1 METREY
7 ILTEFEGLQSDFDS
21 ALDGVT
27 QAEMAWRPSAACN
40 PMGLIL
46 FHTARTEDIYV
57 QELMRG
63 QPQVWEKGKW
73 YVRFNREEKDRGRHY
88 NADQVNAFIVPEP
101 SELLAYCAAVR
112 AQTLDYL
119 KTLKPADFDR
129 EVTTPRVKTTVGWFF
144 SDIVSHA
151 AQHLGEVSY
160 LCGLQRGTNK

>member
-21 ALDGVT
+21 VLDSVT
-27 QAEMAWRPSAACN
+27 QAELAWRPSAACN
-40 PMGLIL
+40 PMWLIL
-46 FHTARTEDIYV
+46 FHMARTEDIFV

-63 QPQVWEKGKW
+63 QPQVWESGKW

-88 NADQVNAFIVPEP
+88 SEEQVKAFVVPEIKG
-101 SELLAYCAAVR
+101 LLAYCAAVR

-119 KTLKPADFDR
+119 KNLTSGDFDR
-129 EVTTPRVKTTVGWFF
+129 EITTPRVKTTLGWFF

-151 AQHLGEVSY
+151 EQHLGEVSF
-160 LCGLQRGTNK
+160 LRGLQRGTNK